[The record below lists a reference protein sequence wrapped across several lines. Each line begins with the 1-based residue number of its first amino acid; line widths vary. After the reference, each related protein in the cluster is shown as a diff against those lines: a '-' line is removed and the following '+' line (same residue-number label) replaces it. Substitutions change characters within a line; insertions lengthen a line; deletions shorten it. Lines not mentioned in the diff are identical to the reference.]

1 MNEILAT
8 ALQYWPLLRD
18 IASWALFLI
27 GGAAVIVGSIG
38 LVRFPDF
45 YTRMH
50 AAGITDT
57 AGAELMLIA
66 MALQAPNWQVVAK
79 LVFIGVFLFFTSP
92 TATHAVSHAA
102 WIVGQKPLVGRE
114 LKPEEDAS

>member
-57 AGAELMLIA
+57 AGAELMLVA

-79 LVFIGVFLFFTSP
+79 LFFIGVFLFFTSP
-92 TATHAVSHAA
+92 TATHAIAHAA
-102 WIVGQKPLVGRE
+102 WIVGQKPLLGPD
-114 LKPEEDAS
+114 LKREEDA

>member
-1 MNEILAT
+1 MSEFLALM
-8 ALQYWPLLRD
+8 LQYWPLAREL
-18 IASWALFLI
+18 ISWALFI
-27 GGAAVIVGSIG
+27 VGGAAVITGAIG

-66 MALQAPNWQVVAK
+66 MALQAPNWQVVVK
-79 LVFIGVFLFFTSP
+79 LAIIGIFLFFTSP
-92 TATHAVSHAA
+92 TATHAIAHAA
-102 WIVGQKPLVGRE
+102 WVVGQKPLLGPALKRE
-114 LKPEEDAS
+114 DEA